1 MTQPTE
7 FDIYCDECF
16 PDLLTSSKPQA
27 QYVIIGSL
35 WLPTSQR
42 SELKAKLHALR
53 DAHKVGGEIKSRKV
67 SPSRLEFYKE
77 LVDLFIDTGLD
88 LRFRAIVIDRLKVD
102 LSRFHGDSAELSFY
116 KFYYQML
123 HHWIGAANAYHIFCD
138 YQTNQHPARL
148 TELQQVLSN
157 ANPLSEF
164 KTVQWVRSKESVL
177 TQFADVLTGLT
188 SAKLNKTIQAG
199 SAKKQLLHYLEAKR
213 GRPIQATGLGEQ
225 KFNLFQIALD
235 GGW

>member
-16 PDLLTSSKPQA
+16 PDLLTSEKPQA

-35 WLPTSQR
+35 WLPSNQR
-42 SELKAKLHALR
+42 SALKAKLHALR
-53 DAHKVGGEIKSRKV
+53 DAHKIGGEIKSRKV
-67 SPSRLEFYKE
+67 SPSRLAFYKE
-77 LVDLFIDTGLD
+77 LIDLFIDAGLD
-88 LRFRAIVIDRLKVD
+88 LRFRAIVIDRHKVD
-102 LSRFHGDSAELSFY
+102 LRRFHKNSAELSFY

-123 HHWIGAANAYHIFCD
+123 HHWIGAANTYHIFCD

-148 TELQQVLSN
+148 AELQQVLSN

-164 KTVQWVRSKESVL
+164 KSVQWVRSRESVL
-177 TQFADVLTGLT
+177 TQLTDVLTGLT
-188 SAKLNKTIQAG
+188 SAKLNQTIQAG
-199 SAKKQLLHYLEAKR
+199 SAKEQLLNYLEAKR
-213 GRPIQATGLGEQ
+213 GRPIQATWIGEQ
-225 KFNLFQIALD
+225 KFNLFKISLD